1 MGPEGR
7 SLRAGT
13 PTSSGTR
20 VGHAGSVGP
29 VVEPGRF
36 RRAFGQVPAAVAV
49 LLASEPD
56 GAVRGITCTSA
67 GSLSVDPPMAV
78 VCVDDRT
85 GLARIVAA
93 TGRFSINYLAGDRAW
108 LARAFASAGRSL
120 DGLGVTVVAGRT
132 GVPVL
137 ASGTTAVV
145 ECALDACH
153 RGGDHWVLHGLVRHA
168 RYQHDTEPLLYH
180 AGRYGTFA

>member
-1 MGPEGR
+1 MAPDDR
-7 SLRAGT
+7 PSRQGT
-13 PTSSGTR
+13 PTNSDTR
-20 VGHAGSVGP
+20 VGPARSVGP

-36 RRAFGQVPAAVAV
+36 RRVFGQVPAPVAV

-56 GAVRGITCTSA
+56 GSVRGITCTSA

-108 LARAFASAGRSL
+108 LARAFASAGQSL

-145 ECALDACH
+145 ECTLDACH

-168 RYQHDTEPLLYH
+168 RYQHDTEPLLYR
-180 AGRYGTFA
+180 AGNYGSFA